1 MFLTVQKMRLLE
13 PLQRSEEYSS
23 LCNHVTS
30 TSEMFGSRFGDLSS
44 QKKKKKKKNFTPV
57 PSCTLR

>member
-30 TSEMFGSRFGDLSS
+30 TSEMFGSSFGDLSS
-44 QKKKKKKKNFTPV
+44 LTSEMFGSSLWFLKAW
-57 PSCTLR
+57 L